1 MQWASSEVIVVLV
14 FLLPGFVAASVFHSL
29 TSHPKLSAFDR
40 VIQALIF
47 SLVAQALTSIVSLR
61 FPEGTQGWMT
71 EWQLVFSV
79 GIAAVIGLIAA
90 VVSNH
95 DLLHR
100 PLRFLK
106 LTRET
111 SHPSEWSSS
120 FSRESCY
127 VVLHLEGRRRLYGWP
142 EEWPNESSK
151 GHFRIAEAEWLVE
164 DKDGQ
169 ERVVAKGVSAILI
182 PADQVEMVEFMEDAS
197 SYDVGKTEADEV

>member
-1 MQWASSEVIVVLV
+1 MQWASSAVIAVLV

-47 SLVAQALTSIVSLR
+47 TLVAQALTSIIALC
-61 FPEGTQGWMT
+61 FLEGTQGWVT

-95 DLLHR
+95 DIVHK

-106 LTRET
+106 FTRET

-120 FSRESCY
+120 FSRENCY

-164 DKDGQ
+164 GEDGQ
-169 ERVVAKGVSAILI
+169 KRVVAERVSAILI
-182 PADQVEMVEFMEDAS
+182 PADQVEMVEFMEDARS
-197 SYDVGKTEADEV
+197 EDVEKIEEVEV